1 MSNKPWSY
9 TDELND
15 SVDDI
20 DKRLKPMADTQTRK
34 FEPAHGTIVNP
45 YPEYPTLVLSSLKS
59 QKPSWAQRAI
69 PIFSLIGILS
79 FLIGQIALDIY
90 ILYSIFTKT
99 LNLTELACLVFMHAA
114 LLLSAYLFKHT
125 HYRDQSN

>member
-9 TDELND
+9 TKEINETVDELH
-15 SVDDI
+15 
-20 DKRLKPMADTQTRK
+20 KRLMTMTDTQTRK
-34 FEPAHGTIVNP
+34 FEPGPVIVNP

-69 PIFSLIGILS
+69 PILSLIGILS
-79 FLIGQIALDIY
+79 FMMGQIAIDIY

-99 LNLTELACLVFMHAA
+99 LNLTELACLVFIHTA

-125 HYRDQSN
+125 HYHDQSN

>member
-1 MSNKPWSY
+1 MSNKHWSY
-9 TDELND
+9 ADELNAT
-15 SVDDI
+15 VDEMDE
-20 DKRLKPMADTQTRK
+20 RLKPMTDRHVKITDSKGVRVS
-34 FEPAHGTIVNP
+34 GI
-45 YPEYPTLVLSSLKS
+45 YPKYPTLSLTSKS

-69 PIFSLIGILS
+69 PLLSLIGILS

-99 LNLTELACLVFMHAA
+99 LNLTEFTCLVFIHAA